1 MNIQLMKTYDDVKTL
16 HKSVTSIGN
25 AKTAVIKNDTS
36 VINPH
41 FILSYTGDCLT
52 ANYLYCSDLDRY
64 YFIND
69 YTLLTGNRIDLTCTV
84 DVLKTAEN
92 SINQIT
98 ATIVRQEK
106 QGISILPDSNIL
118 VQNYNIVDIYS
129 FSGGFDNTVGSYVL
143 EILG

>member
-1 MNIQLMKTYDDVKTL
+1 MKTYDDVKTL
-16 HKSVTSIGN
+16 HKSVTSIGTT
-25 AKTAVIKNDTS
+25 KTAVIKNDTS

-41 FILSYTGDCLT
+41 FILTFSSDCLT

-92 SINQIT
+92 SINQLNT
-98 ATIVRQEK
+98 TIVRQEK

>member
-1 MNIQLMKTYDDVKTL
+1 MKTYDDVKTL

-25 AKTAVIKNDTS
+25 TKTAVIKNDTS

-41 FILSYTGDCLT
+41 FILTFSYDCLI

-92 SINQIT
+92 SINQIN

-129 FSGGFDNTVGSYVL
+129 FSGGFDNTVGSYVI